1 MKKFLS
7 CLFLL
12 AVVAMYIVSTMGYG
26 IHECK
31 HDGSKDVIVLFGE
44 TPCEYVH
51 SHLDSEGHVYTH
63 AHNPEQHKKYIKQVS
78 CGCGQCAVA
87 DAYVHTGE
95 CCRTTVFSVSSDQ
108 TIEDNA
114 NIAVPF
120 FYIDFAL
127 CPLNLSFSFS
137 QNSLFPVIGI
147 KDDIPFTQRD
157 LCISNCISRV

>member
-51 SHLDSEGHVYTH
+51 SHVDGHGYVYTH
-63 AHNPEQHKKYIKQVS
+63 AHNPAQHKAETKQIQ
-78 CGCGQCAVA
+78 CTCGQCGVA

-95 CCRTTVFSVSSDQ
+95 CCHTTVFSVSPDQ
-108 TIEDNA
+108 TIEASA

-127 CPLNLSFSFS
+127 SPQSLLISNS
-137 QNSLFPVIGI
+137 QNILFPVLGVR
-147 KDDIPFTQRD
+147 DDIPFVQRD
-157 LCISNCISRV
+157 LYISNCISRV